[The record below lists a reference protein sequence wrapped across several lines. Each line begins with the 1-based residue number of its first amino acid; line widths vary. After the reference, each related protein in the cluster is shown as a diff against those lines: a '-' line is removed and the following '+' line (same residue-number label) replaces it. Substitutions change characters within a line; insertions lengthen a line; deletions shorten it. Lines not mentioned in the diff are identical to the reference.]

1 MQIAFLPQEQI
12 ALADADEHGH
22 PYNQRIFNR
31 EELLRLLASRT
42 PSTGAGG
49 AYVMVNP
56 TDGKGFTASHLTAA
70 RHLLVDIASLTPTAI
85 DDERDERDTNSAGVV
100 PLQRRPEVL
109 RLIATGIP
117 TIAIT
122 DAADGLG
129 STTQALIAVDAPDL
143 ATYRRSADVT
153 QKILAAN
160 GLHPSTHSLT
170 AATWGR
176 QPGALRDGRV
186 QQLIALGLGVAPSF
200 KKWVQ
205 WVFAHSV

>member
-12 ALADADEHGH
+12 ALADADKQGH
-22 PYNQRIFNR
+22 PYNQRIFSR

-42 PSTGAGG
+42 PSTGTGG
-49 AYVMVNP
+49 AYVMMNP

-70 RHLLVDIASLTPTAI
+70 RHLLVDLAPLAPTATN
-85 DDERDERDTNSAGVV
+85 DEKDANRGRVV

-117 TIAIT
+117 TIAIV
-122 DAADGLG
+122 DAADGLR

-143 ATYRRSADVT
+143 ATYRRRADIT

-160 GLHPSTHSLT
+160 ELRPSTHLLT

-200 KKWVQ
+200 EKWTQ

>member
-1 MQIAFLPQEQI
+1 
-12 ALADADEHGH
+12 
-22 PYNQRIFNR
+22 
-31 EELLRLLASRT
+31 
-42 PSTGAGG
+42 
-49 AYVMVNP
+49 MVNP

>member
-12 ALADADEHGH
+12 ALADADEQGH
-22 PYNQRIFNR
+22 PYNQRIFSR

-42 PSTGAGG
+42 PSTGTGG

-70 RHLLVDIASLTPTAI
+70 RHLLVDLASFTPTATN
-85 DDERDERDTNSAGVV
+85 DEKDANSGGVV

-117 TIAIT
+117 TIAIV
-122 DAADGLG
+122 DAADGLR

-143 ATYRRSADVT
+143 ATYRRRADIT

-160 GLHPSTHSLT
+160 ELRPSTHSLT

-200 KKWVQ
+200 EKWIQ
-205 WVFAHSV
+205 WVFAHST